1 MAAMGGL
8 VLLDKPEGISSFQ
21 CLGPIKQ
28 ALGSRRVGHVG
39 TLDPFAGGL
48 LGVVTQRA
56 TRLAPLLSGLEK
68 RYLVTIRFG
77 VETDTL
83 DPEGH
88 VVGEAPVPDSERI
101 RRVLPTLLGR
111 LRQRPPAFSA
121 VHVGGRRAYELARRG
136 QQPNLPVREVTVA
149 AAELLQWQ
157 APELTLALTGS
168 AGLYV
173 RSWARDLGQAAGSC
187 AYVVRLRRTAIGP
200 FSNTEAVAPE
210 QFLPDRVLPPAAFL
224 SRLPGVRKLQVRTQF
239 RQCLVRGQPIRADIF
254 TAAPPPGADY
264 YAVFDVDEGLLAVL
278 RWNADGWSYAGVFA
292 EPEA

>member
-1 MAAMGGL
+1 M

-21 CLGPIKQ
+21 CLGPIKR
-28 ALGSRRVGHVG
+28 ALGTRRVGHVG

-48 LGVVTQRA
+48 LGVVTERA

-83 DPEGH
+83 DPEGR
-88 VVGEAPVPDSERI
+88 VVREAPVPDRARI
-101 RRVLPTLLGR
+101 GSVLPTLLGR

-121 VHVGGRRAYELARRG
+121 VHVDGQRAYALARRG
-136 QQPNLPVREVTVA
+136 QQPNLPEREVAVT

-157 APELTLALTGS
+157 EPELTLELAGS

-173 RSWARDLGQAAGSC
+173 RSWARDLGRAAGSC

-210 QFLPDRVLPPAAFL
+210 QFRPHCVLPPAAFL
-224 SRLPGVRKLQVRTQF
+224 SRVPGVRKLQVRPRF
-239 RQCLVRGQPIRADIF
+239 RERLVRGQPIRADIF
-254 TAAPPPGADY
+254 ASPPAPGADY
-264 YAVFDVDEGLLAVL
+264 YAAFDVDERLLAVL
-278 RWNADGWSYAGVFA
+278 RWNADGWRYAGVFA
-292 EPEA
+292 EPDVRPAG